1 MSERAS
7 DVSERPSRGH
17 EPEHERIAEML
28 AIRELASERFF
39 AERGDALADTCRLL
53 AARFAQG
60 GMLIAIGAT
69 PDARSDARH
78 VAVEFVHPVIVGKR
92 ALPALALTG
101 EAGTLREQVE
111 LLASAEDAVIAF
123 GAGRDGG
130 AAASAIA
137 AARARG
143 CLTIGFAPVGAD
155 CELRVPT
162 EDPQIEQELAE
173 SAYHMLWELVHVF
186 LEGAAPAAPR
196 RDPGAAGFLYPS
208 LTGAR
213 QPLEPLLEE
222 VRASVA
228 SKANEISELRAQ
240 TLGENALEL
249 AAAARTMRESCER
262 GARLLALG
270 NGGSATDAM
279 DLVAD
284 LRSPPGEGMRA
295 AAIDLSED
303 PAILTATANDVGVEA
318 IFSRQVIA
326 YGRPGDVLVAL
337 STSGDSTNVL
347 AALAEARKRGLH
359 TVALVGY
366 GGGRV
371 AAQALADHV
380 IVTRSEHVPR
390 IQEAQA
396 SALHVMLALAG
407 AQSRLPRAI
416 RRRSI
421 VSS

>member
-1 MSERAS
+1 MSERPG
-7 DVSERPSRGH
+7 DVSERPADVRERPSSGQ

-28 AIRELASERFF
+28 ALRERAGERFF

-123 GAGRDGG
+123 GAGRDDG

-143 CLTIGFAPVGAD
+143 MPHDRLRAASARSASCGCPRRTRRSSRSWPRAPTTCSGSSCTCSSRA
-155 CELRVPT
+155 
-162 EDPQIEQELAE
+162 
-173 SAYHMLWELVHVF
+173 
-186 LEGAAPAAPR
+186 AAPAAPR

-208 LTGAR
+208 LTGAP

-228 SKANEISELRAQ
+228 SKASEISELRAQ

-249 AAAARTMRESCER
+249 AAAARTLRESCER

-284 LRSPPGEGMRA
+284 VRSPPGEGMRA

-303 PAILTATANDVGVEA
+303 SAILTAIANDVGVEA

-337 STSGDSTNVL
+337 STSGDSANVL
-347 AALAEARKRGLH
+347 AALAEARRRGLH
-359 TVALVGY
+359 DGRP
-366 GGGRV
+366 GGLR
-371 AAQALADHV
+371 
-380 IVTRSEHVPR
+380 RRP
-390 IQEAQA
+390 A
-396 SALHVMLALAG
+396 S
-407 AQSRLPRAI
+407 R
-416 RRRSI
+416 RRRSPTT
-421 VSS
+421 